1 MPKIILK
8 FNEAVIKEIPLDRE
22 HLTIGRK
29 PDNDLVIDNP
39 AVSGHHAKLERV
51 QSVFFL
57 EDLGS
62 TNGTFVNEKKIDKK
76 QLRDGDRVMVGK
88 HLLLFE
94 DEVKGVAVAP
104 AAPSGDADKTM
115 ILDTQKQREM
125 LKADQTLG
133 QGKPKE
139 RLGVLQVLGGGAD
152 KKEYPLTGRLA
163 IIGSQDGATVKLT
176 GWFAPKVAAMISRRP
191 DGYNLS
197 LSEESKKVLI
207 NGTPVQGRADLKDGD
222 LLEIAG
228 VKMSFLLKE

>member
-8 FNEAVIKEIPLDRE
+8 FNEAVLKEIPLDRE
-22 HLTIGRK
+22 QLTIGRK

-39 AVSGHHAKLERV
+39 AVSGHHAKLARV
-51 QSVFFL
+51 QSVYFL

-88 HLLLFE
+88 HLLLYE

-104 AAPSGDADKTM
+104 DSPSADTDKTM
-115 ILDTQKQREM
+115 ILDTQKQREL
-125 LKADQTLG
+125 LKAEQTLG
-133 QGKPKE
+133 KAKE
-139 RLGVLQVLGGGAD
+139 RFGVLQVLAGGTD

-191 DGYNLS
+191 DGYNIS
-197 LSEESKKVLI
+197 LSEESKKVLV

-222 LLEIAG
+222 LLEVGG